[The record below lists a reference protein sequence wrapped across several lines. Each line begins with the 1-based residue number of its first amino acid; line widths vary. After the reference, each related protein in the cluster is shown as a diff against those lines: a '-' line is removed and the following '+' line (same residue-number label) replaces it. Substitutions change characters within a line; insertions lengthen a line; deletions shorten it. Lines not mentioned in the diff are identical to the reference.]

1 MSQYTFLSFCSNA
14 GFGRVFV
21 FCSRKSSD
29 GVTKERAPCLVEK
42 DFLEKRGTWAEPGDR
57 LLKRKTQ
64 QTRGSGKGRGADEM
78 GELEK
83 GPL

>member
-1 MSQYTFLSFCSNA
+1 M
-14 GFGRVFV
+14 
-21 FCSRKSSD
+21 
-29 GVTKERAPCLVEK
+29 VEK